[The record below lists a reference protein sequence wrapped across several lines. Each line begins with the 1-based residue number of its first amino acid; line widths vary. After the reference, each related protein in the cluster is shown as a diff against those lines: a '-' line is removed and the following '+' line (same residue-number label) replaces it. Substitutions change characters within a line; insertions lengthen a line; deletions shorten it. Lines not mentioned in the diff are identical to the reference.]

1 MSLFKKVKNLFKR
14 PPFAKAPEGKKVE
27 PPGKKAPAVA
37 KALAGKKSAVGG
49 KRVKETYKILRE
61 PCISEKAT
69 QLSDQNKYT
78 FKVYP
83 NANKTQIAKAIASL
97 YGVKVKSVNVINI
110 KPKKRILR
118 GVEGAKTGYKKAII
132 TLEKGEQI
140 EILPH

>member
-1 MSLFKKVKNLFKR
+1 MSLFKNLFK
-14 PPFAKAPEGKKVE
+14 KGKK
-27 PPGKKAPAVA
+27 PKKKLEV
-37 KALAGKKSAVGG
+37 K
-49 KRVKETYKILRE
+49 KETAKTEPVKKTIPKKKVKDVYKILRE

-132 TLEKGEQI
+132 TLEKGEKI